1 MDDKTEF
8 EIARGERA
16 QQVLREPL
24 LQEAFETIEKELTE
38 QWQTSP
44 VRDVE
49 GREKLYLTL
58 LCLRKVQR
66 HLESVVET
74 GKVAQATLA
83 QRLGQKLSRTFSR

>member
-1 MDDKTEF
+1 MDDKTEY

-16 QQVLREPL
+16 LQVLREPL
-24 LQEAFETIEKELTE
+24 LQEAVIEIERELTE
-38 QWQTSP
+38 QWQNSP

-58 LCLRKVQR
+58 LCLKKVQR

-83 QRLGQKLSRTFSR
+83 QRVGQSLSRAFS

>member
-24 LQEAFETIEKELTE
+24 LQEAFTEIERELIE
-38 QWQTSP
+38 QWQNSP

-58 LCLRKVQR
+58 RCLQKLQG
-66 HLESVVET
+66 HLVSVVET

-83 QRLGQKLSRTFSR
+83 QRIGQSLSRAFSR

>member
-1 MDDKTEF
+1 MDDKTEY
-8 EIARGERA
+8 EISRGERA

-24 LQEAFETIEKELTE
+24 LQEAFTEVERELTE